1 MSKKLLIVESPAK
14 AGTIKKYL
22 GKDYTVVA
30 SMGHVIDLPKSQ
42 LAVDVENDFTPR
54 YITIRGKGDLL
65 SGLKKEAKNADVVYL
80 ATDPDREGEA
90 ISWHLA
96 NALKIDINSKCRVT
110 FNEITKTAVKNAIKE
125 PRSID
130 MDLVNA
136 QQARRVLD
144 RIVGYK
150 ISPLL
155 WEKVKRG
162 LSAGRVQS
170 VATRMIC
177 DREEEILN
185 FVPEEYWSIEAEF
198 AKLKSRLKFAAK
210 YYGCNGKE
218 QKLSSGKEAQ
228 EVIKAVEKDK
238 FSISF
243 VKKGESAKNPPPPFT
258 TSTLQQDALRKIG
271 FGTAKT
277 MQNAQAL
284 YEGINI
290 GGKYGAVGLITYMRT
305 DSLRISKEAQEE
317 AIAYIAANYGNEYVH
332 ARQYKAKKNAQ
343 DAHEAIRPTNVN
355 IHPAQIKDKLTAD
368 QYKLY
373 KLIWERF
380 VASQMSPVLYNTV
393 SVGIKSGIYEFRS
406 SGSSVKFNGFT
417 AVYTEGSDEAK
428 KKKEK
433 MLPELEE
440 NEELSLSDI
449 EANQHFTQPPARF
462 TEATLV
468 RTMEENGIGRPSTYA
483 PTIATIISRGYVAR
497 SKKQLVPTDLGSIT
511 TDIMKNNFKDIVDIE
526 FTANMEKELDD
537 VEDGKREWVGILKDF
552 YPPFEKNLKQATE
565 NIAKIQIK
573 DEESDVVCEKCG
585 RKMVY
590 KLSKFGKFLACPGY
604 PECKNTKAI
613 RTETGA
619 KCPKCGGEILVKKSK
634 RGKTYYGCEHYPKC
648 DFMLWDEP
656 VKDEKCPEC
665 GGLLI
670 KKNGRNKKIV
680 CTSEE
685 CKYERSLKKKE
696 NSENG

>member
-22 GKDYTVVA
+22 GKDYNVVA

-42 LAVDVENDFTPR
+42 LAVDVDNDFAPR

-65 SGLKKEAKNADVVYL
+65 SKLKKEAKSADVVYL

-96 NALKIDINSKCRVT
+96 QALKIDINSKCRVT
-110 FNEITKTAVKNAIKE
+110 FNEITKNAVKAAIKE

-150 ISPLL
+150 ISPIL

-185 FVPEEYWSIEAEF
+185 FVPEEFWTVEADF
-198 AKLKSRLKFAAK
+198 SKLKAKSKFSAK
-210 YYGCNGKE
+210 YFGINGSE
-218 QKLSSGKEAQ
+218 QKLSSGEEAQ
-228 EVIKAVEKDK
+228 AVINAVENKE
-238 FSISF
+238 FCVSA
-243 VKKGESAKNPPPPFT
+243 VKKSEAIKNPPPPFT

-271 FGTAKT
+271 FGTSRT

-305 DSLRISKEAQEE
+305 DSLRISAEAQAE
-317 AIAYIAANYGNEYVH
+317 AVAYIGASYGKNYVKP
-332 ARQYKAKKNAQ
+332 RQYKTKKNAQ

-355 IHPAQIKDKLTAD
+355 IKPIDIKDKLTPD

-380 VASQMSPVLYNTV
+380 VASQMSPAEYDTV
-393 SVGIKSGIYEFRS
+393 NAVISADKYDFKA
-406 SGSSVKFNGFT
+406 SGSSVKFDGFT

-433 MLPELEE
+433 MLPELEVGE
-440 NEELSLSDI
+440 KLNPSDI
-449 EANQHFTQPPARF
+449 EGKQHFTQPPARF

-468 RTMEENGIGRPSTYA
+468 RALEENGIGRPSTYA

-526 FTANMEKELDD
+526 FTANMEKELDE
-537 VEDGKREWVGILKDF
+537 VEDGKREWVKVLKEF
-552 YPPFEKNLKQATE
+552 YPPFEKNLEKAAA

-613 RTETGA
+613 RSGTGA
-619 KCPKCGGEILVKKSK
+619 ACPKCGGEILVKKSK
-634 RGKTYYGCEHYPKC
+634 KGKVYYGCEHYPKC

-656 VKDEKCPEC
+656 VKDEACPKC

-670 KKNGRNKKIV
+670 KKNGRAKKIV
-680 CTSEE
+680 CTTDGCS
-685 CKYERSLKKKE
+685 YERSLKKGK
-696 NSENG
+696 